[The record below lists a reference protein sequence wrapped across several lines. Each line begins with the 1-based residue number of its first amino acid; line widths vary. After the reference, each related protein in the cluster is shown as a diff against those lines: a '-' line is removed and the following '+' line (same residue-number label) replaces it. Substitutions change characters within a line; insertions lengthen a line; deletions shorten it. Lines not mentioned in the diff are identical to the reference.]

1 MELQKGCLEEAKDQ
15 RRGLTM
21 SLQSSSMLEL
31 AIIALQM
38 SISISVLVTGMYSE
52 TEANFFGQAGI
63 ICWKHELLTVGQCC
77 SNGNAN
83 TQGWRYGC

>member
-1 MELQKGCLEEAKDQ
+1 MELQKGCLEEARDQ

-21 SLQSSSMLEL
+21 FLPSSSMLEL

-38 SISISVLVTGMYSE
+38 SISISALVTGTCSKAE
-52 TEANFFGQAGI
+52 TNFFGHGQYHPLEHDMLI
-63 ICWKHELLTVGQCC
+63 LRQCC

-83 TQGWRYGC
+83 TQGWRYSC